1 MTVAMLPM
9 LRKAEAPNVT
19 VIASIAG
26 LANQRY
32 VSQLSSILSLR
43 TSHSG
48 VYPVSVRVPV
58 LRVSRALVP
67 LFSFL
72 VGRSQSLVRCRRVS
86 EPLGP

>member
-32 VSQLSSILSLR
+32 VSDSLSMLSSLHTL
-43 TSHSG
+43 HPG
-48 VYPVSVRVPV
+48 LYPVLARLPV
-58 LRVSRALVP
+58 LRVSRPLVP

-72 VGRSQSLVRCRRVS
+72 
-86 EPLGP
+86 LGLS

>member
-32 VSQLSSILSLR
+32 VVHHFTPYFTL
-43 TSHSG
+43 
-48 VYPVSVRVPV
+48 
-58 LRVSRALVP
+58 
-67 LFSFL
+67 
-72 VGRSQSLVRCRRVS
+72 RRVS
-86 EPLGP
+86 CISTSTSLASFSSTRPSVLLSQWTLVIACSMPPSL